1 MSWGF
6 EIGRVYNRRV
16 DIHAHFG
23 GQQQGGII
31 TPADHSLVIIITG
44 EEGLEH
50 GYADRY
56 RADGVFE
63 YFGEGQV
70 GDMRLRAGNRAIA
83 EHSTQGKGLL
93 LFRKTSDGLRF
104 EGEMVC
110 EGYHLERAPDR
121 TGSERDAIVFELRAL
136 DAVIEKVEAEPV
148 ASGVTLEELHQLA
161 LSAATE
167 SSQPPSSGKRNVYQR
182 SRDVRNYVFARANGK
197 CEGCSSP
204 APFVRSDGTPYLE
217 PHHLRRL
224 SDGGPDHPAHVI
236 ALGLV
241 AAHERAAVVNPSRH
255 THWLSPECS
264 DANDPTGHGSLA
276 IDTPDCWP

>member
-1 MSWGF
+1 MTWGF
-6 EIGRVYNRRV
+6 EIGRVYNRRL
-16 DIHAHFG
+16 DIHARFG

-31 TPADHSLVIIITG
+31 TPAQHSLVIIITG

-56 RADGVFE
+56 RPDGVFE

-83 EHSTQGKGLL
+83 EHSVQGKGLL
-93 LFRKTSDGLRF
+93 LFRNTLQGLRF

-121 TGSERDAIVFELRAL
+121 TGAERDAIVFELRPL
-136 DAVIEKVEAEPV
+136 EAVVEKVEGEPV
-148 ASGVTLEELHQLA
+148 ASGLTLEQLRQLA
-161 LSAATE
+161 LSAANE
-167 SSQPPSSGKRNVYQR
+167 SSQPPSAGKRNVYQR
-182 SRDVRNYVFARANGK
+182 SRDVRIYVLARANGK
-197 CEGCSSP
+197 CEGCNAP
-204 APFVRSDGTPYLE
+204 APFIRLDGTPYLE

-236 ALGLV
+236 ALCPNCHRRVHAGADGKPYNAKLT
-241 AAHERAAVVNPSRH
+241 ASMAMIESQ
-255 THWLSPECS
+255 L
-264 DANDPTGHGSLA
+264 
-276 IDTPDCWP
+276 